1 MTDVLRM
8 GQSLIFVPFFAPQS
22 KKTITMAMGE
32 SGAQRRGEA
41 KRRRRP
47 ATCALYLVLF
57 LRSEAEKARACS
69 RAGRSRSE
77 VEARS
82 GAKR

>member
-1 MTDVLRM
+1 M
-8 GQSLIFVPFFAPQS
+8 G
-22 KKTITMAMGE
+22 G
-32 SGAQRRGEA
+32 SGAERRDET

-57 LRSEAEKARACS
+57 LASQCKARACS

-77 VEARS
+77 EEARR
-82 GAKR
+82 GAEREWGL